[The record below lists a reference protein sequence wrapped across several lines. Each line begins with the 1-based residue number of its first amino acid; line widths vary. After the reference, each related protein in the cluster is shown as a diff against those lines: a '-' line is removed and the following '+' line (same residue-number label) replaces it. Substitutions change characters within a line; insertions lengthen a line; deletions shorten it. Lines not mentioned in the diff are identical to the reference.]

1 MEFGWMFSYSILGI
15 SFFIILLV
23 LHVMRRK
30 ISRLPPGP
38 PGWPVVGNL
47 FQLGD
52 KPNETLLHLATKY
65 GPLMSL
71 SFGMKTTVVASSAA
85 MAKEVLK
92 IHDHL
97 LAGRPVTQANKPF
110 TKSSLS
116 FGQIGPRWRTLRR
129 ISTTELFSVK
139 KIEALQHLRKKQV
152 YQSIRLIFEDAVKG
166 KCVNIGHTAFNIT
179 ANLLGNMIFGTDMSD
194 PDSCVSQVL
203 QESIAKLL
211 ELHAVTNLADSF
223 PFLQWFHWDP
233 QDISRSTAIHRRKVY
248 AILEKFIE
256 DHLTARGKG
265 TDGSDS
271 EKDLLDALVDIRS
284 DEFTVN
290 GIKVYLIEILGAGTD
305 TSATTIEWAM
315 TELVRNPEIM
325 ERAQAE
331 LDGVVGRKR
340 MVEESDMDRLP
351 YLHAVMKEVLR
362 LHPPVPLLLPH
373 RADSRCEIGGFV
385 TPKYTAKGQ
394 HFDLIPFGAGRRICV
409 GFPLANRMIHLV
421 LASLIHS
428 FDWAPPL
435 GISAENVDMGD
446 KFGMTLH
453 KAVPLEAIPTPRL
466 PFDIYT

>member
-1 MEFGWMFSYSILGI
+1 
-15 SFFIILLV
+15 
-23 LHVMRRK
+23 
-30 ISRLPPGP
+30 
-38 PGWPVVGNL
+38 
-47 FQLGD
+47 
-52 KPNETLLHLATKY
+52 
-65 GPLMSL
+65 
-71 SFGMKTTVVASSAA
+71 
-85 MAKEVLK
+85 
-92 IHDHL
+92 
-97 LAGRPVTQANKPF
+97 
-110 TKSSLS
+110 
-116 FGQIGPRWRTLRR
+116 
-129 ISTTELFSVK
+129 
-139 KIEALQHLRKKQV
+139 
-152 YQSIRLIFEDAVKG
+152 
-166 KCVNIGHTAFNIT
+166 
-179 ANLLGNMIFGTDMSD
+179 MSD

-271 EKDLLDALVDIRS
+271 EKDLLHALLDIRS
-284 DEFTVN
+284 NEFTVD

-325 ERAQAE
+325 ERVQAE

-385 TPKYTAKGQ
+385 IPKHSQVLVNVWAIGRDPAIWNEPLKFAPGRFMGEDKMSHLDFKGQ
-394 HFDLIPFGAGRRICV
+394 HFDLIPFGAGRRMCV

-435 GISAENVDMGD
+435 GISAENVDMAD

-466 PFDIYT
+466 PFDIYTQKSRGLTLYVQ

>member
-1 MEFGWMFSYSILGI
+1 
-15 SFFIILLV
+15 
-23 LHVMRRK
+23 
-30 ISRLPPGP
+30 
-38 PGWPVVGNL
+38 
-47 FQLGD
+47 
-52 KPNETLLHLATKY
+52 
-65 GPLMSL
+65 MSL
-71 SFGMKTTVVASSAA
+71 SFGMKTTVVASSAT

-97 LAGRPVTQANKPF
+97 LAGRPLTQANKPF

-116 FGQIGPRWRTLRR
+116 FDQTGPRWRMLRR
-129 ISTTELFSVK
+129 ISTTELFYVR

-152 YQSIRLIFEDAVKG
+152 YQSIRLIFEDAMKG

-271 EKDLLDALVDIRS
+271 EKDLLDALLDIRS

-290 GIKVYLIEILGAGTD
+290 GIKVYLIVSLSLSQIPEILGAGTD

-315 TELVRNPEIM
+315 TELVRNLEIM
-325 ERAQAE
+325 KRAQAE
-331 LDGVVGRKR
+331 LDEVVGRKR

-351 YLHAVMKEVLR
+351 YLHTVMKEVLR
-362 LHPPVPLLLPH
+362 LHLPVPLLLPH

-385 TPKYTAKGQ
+385 IPKHNQVLFNVWAIGRDPTIWNEPLKFAPGRFMGEDKMSHLDFRGE
-394 HFDLIPFGAGRRICV
+394 HFDLIPFGAGRRMCV

-428 FDWAPPL
+428 FNWAPPL
-435 GISAENVDMGD
+435 GISAENVDMAD

-453 KAVPLEAIPTPRL
+453 KAVSLEAIPTPRL